1 MAHTRTP
8 PLRIIALLF
17 LCFFG
22 GFVTGK
28 FFMHSGAMH
37 KRSHSLLSVS
47 EKTTMNRRLQAIQQ
61 AIARNQKEYEFLIAT
76 PVHLR

>member
-1 MAHTRTP
+1 
-8 PLRIIALLF
+8 
-17 LCFFG
+17 
-22 GFVTGK
+22 
-28 FFMHSGAMH
+28 MHSGAMH